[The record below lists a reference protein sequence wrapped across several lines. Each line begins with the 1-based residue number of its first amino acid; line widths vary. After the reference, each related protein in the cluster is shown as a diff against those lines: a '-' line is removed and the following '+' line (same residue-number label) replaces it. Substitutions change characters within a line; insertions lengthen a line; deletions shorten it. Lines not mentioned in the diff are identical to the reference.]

1 MKKNLIWP
9 HFLLICIFKSRDFF
23 RYSYTIEA
31 LRDLWYSLYSCSN
44 HQSLLSSHQFSK
56 HFQNRFSFPNK
67 INSWNSLC
75 LFLTGMFSQPFPW
88 NPEAKA
94 ETAIWKLLTMPFR
107 VVVCTFVH
115 IPTTFLQT
123 AVDLQW
129 KPKPTL
135 NNIRMFSEMFSLL
148 PSEWWG
154 KDRGFWQM
162 HIIVCSI

>member
-56 HFQNRFSFPNK
+56 HFQNRFSFPGQNK
-67 INSWNSLC
+67 
-75 LFLTGMFSQPFPW
+75 FLKLALPLPYRDVFSDFP
-88 NPEAKA
+88 EFGGQG
-94 ETAIWKLLTMPFR
+94 TATWKLLTMPFR
-107 VVVCTFVH
+107 VVVCNFVH

-135 NNIRMFSEMFSLL
+135 NNIRMFSKVFPLL

-154 KDRGFWQM
+154 KDGGFWQM

>member
-31 LRDLWYSLYSCSN
+31 LRDFWYSLYSCSN

-67 INSWNSLC
+67 INSSNSLC
-75 LFLTGMFSQPFPW
+75 LFLTGMFSQISLKSW
-88 NPEAKA
+88 GQG
-94 ETAIWKLLTMPFR
+94 TAIWKLLTMPFR

-135 NNIRMFSEMFSLL
+135 NNIRMFSKMFPLL

-154 KDRGFWQM
+154 KDGGFWQM